1 MGLTSLR
8 QMLIVHE
15 GSRQKAYD
23 DATGKILRPGDT
35 LTGHLTI
42 GVGRNLNARGLTRS
56 EVSLLL
62 DNDIG
67 RALRSAER
75 YPYFESLSPARQA
88 VCAAMVF
95 NCGPAGW
102 ATFKKTHAAL
112 NRGDWGKASV
122 ELLDS
127 KWSRQVGDRALHM
140 AELLRTGEW
149 LE

>member
-35 LTGHLTI
+35 LKGHLTI

-56 EVSLLL
+56 EVSMLL

-95 NCGPAGW
+95 NCGPSGW

-112 NRGDWGKASV
+112 NRGDWDKASV

-140 AELLRTGEW
+140 AELLRTGNW